1 MCTFRCFP
9 IVLSLSLPCLEDA
22 CCSQSVT
29 VKSVEPIK
37 DSFVPRTV
45 GTKEKPIAWK
55 KSDAEV
61 LYRASL
67 ALAALEAT
75 KGSQ

>member
-1 MCTFRCFP
+1 M
-9 IVLSLSLPCLEDA
+9 
-22 CCSQSVT
+22 T

-55 KSDAEV
+55 KSDTEV

-75 KGSQ
+75 KGSQLKSSVSVQGSYIRVTV

>member
-1 MCTFRCFP
+1 M
-9 IVLSLSLPCLEDA
+9 
-22 CCSQSVT
+22 T

-55 KSDAEV
+55 KSDTEV
-61 LYRASL
+61 LYCASL